1 MSYNLI
7 NTSQT
12 TEEIH
17 KIEYTGSVSEL
28 MPVVLKNLFFMIITL
43 GIYRFWAKTNLRKYY
58 WIKCPSSNDLRI
70 HWPIS

>member
-1 MSYNLI
+1 MSENLI

-17 KIEYTGSVSEL
+17 KIEYSGSVSEL

-58 WIKCPSSNDLRI
+58 WNKTKLDNEIFI
-70 HWPIS
+70 YTGT